1 MSEADAQERILAASR
16 SEIAARGV
24 RGLRVENV
32 AKRAKVSVG
41 LVYYHFKDRAGL
53 LNATIRAVNEAAQGR
68 GPEPDPSSTAEDVVE
83 QMLAA
88 EFGDDGPT
96 RADSVVWN
104 EIRAIAVFETDLQ
117 EALSLTTGEWESRLF
132 GPVALSGVPETAV
145 ADAATLLTSLVEG
158 LSSRWL
164 TAQIDTDTAQRLMR
178 SGAAAILAAAQRDL
192 PA

>member
-1 MSEADAQERILAASR
+1 
-16 SEIAARGV
+16 
-24 RGLRVENV
+24 
-32 AKRAKVSVG
+32 
-41 LVYYHFKDRAGL
+41 
-53 LNATIRAVNEAAQGR
+53 
-68 GPEPDPSSTAEDVVE
+68 
-83 QMLAA
+83 MLAA